1 MRSRVGSKGRI
12 TLPQRVREVLGVEPG
27 DEVEFVI
34 RGGQVFLRP
43 RQEVPLENLFGRLK
57 VGRLPGRGGGKGG
70 AGTGMGSRPERPP
83 VFLRLY

>member
-12 TLPQRVREVLGVEPG
+12 TLPQRVREVLRVKPG

-57 VGRLPGRGGGKGG
+57 VKVAYPGEAAEREARAQAWVQGLRGHP
-70 AGTGMGSRPERPP
+70 SS
-83 VFLRLY
+83 